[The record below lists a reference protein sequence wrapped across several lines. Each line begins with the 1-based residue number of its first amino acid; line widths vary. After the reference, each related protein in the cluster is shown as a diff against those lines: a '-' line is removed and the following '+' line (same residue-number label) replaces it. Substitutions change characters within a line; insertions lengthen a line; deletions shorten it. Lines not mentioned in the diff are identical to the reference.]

1 MALAIVKRRI
11 EKQGDGEIFR
21 KKGGTLWTTENLNQC
36 CQRIVAKVKI
46 PFSPYVLRHTAASN
60 LLVASRDAVTTAAIL
75 GHTDV
80 NMLSKVY
87 GHLDKHPEHLKRLL
101 DETNGAA

>member
-1 MALAIVKRRI
+1 M
-11 EKQGDGEIFR
+11 
-21 KKGGTLWTTENLNQC
+21 
-36 CQRIVAKVKI
+36 
-46 PFSPYVLRHTAASN
+46 
-60 LLVASRDAVTTAAIL
+60 LVASRDAVTTAAIL

-101 DETNGAA
+101 YETNGVA